1 MRHRACS
8 LGDEPVV
15 HATASTLGSPSPG
28 DVASATLTIAQL
40 ALFAAAGAALGG
52 VIATQQSAPKPYAR
66 NAIIGAVAL
75 PVIAVVF

>member
-1 MRHRACS
+1 MRHRAYT
-8 LGDEPVV
+8 LGDEQMV
-15 HATASTLGSPSPG
+15 TSTLTLGSPSTG
-28 DVASATLTIAQL
+28 DVANAALTIAQL